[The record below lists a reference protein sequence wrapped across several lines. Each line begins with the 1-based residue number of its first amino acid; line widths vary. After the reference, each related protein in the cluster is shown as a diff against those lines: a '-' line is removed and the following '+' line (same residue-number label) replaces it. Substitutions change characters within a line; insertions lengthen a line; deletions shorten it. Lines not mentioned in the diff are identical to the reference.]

1 MKEKLMLMG
10 RRMVVRM
17 SLIILLNVQQKEE
30 ATHDK

>member
-10 RRMVVRM
+10 REMVRM